1 MSHRL
6 PSSALEPLLGNN
18 ERKKKKIRSEVFIC
32 SSTKVL
38 DGTYFMPG
46 AGISDD

>member
-18 ERKKKKIRSEVFIC
+18 KRKKKIGSEVFIC
-32 SSTKVL
+32 SSTKFL

-46 AGISDD
+46 AGISND